1 MMRTAAARLVT
12 SVAATARPASAAAA
26 RTLSSAAA
34 GNAPWYRVEISGF
47 LSTLSETTA
56 NDADYARLA
65 ALPQRDDV
73 MAYEVQVLSDSVQHL
88 GTYLPA
94 SRKKQIETLWAKT
107 LGVLDTIDDAAAK
120 ADAYTAAFQALA
132 VANAPSKYMEHLLKR
147 MQGEHLTANPTIHIA
162 MLHAARDRSILQVL
176 RRVKAAQMGA
186 VLLDAEATPL
196 SPREVQNLH
205 FRAHAS
211 FVKSLYAEFMSSTT
225 KTFALE
231 SYAELLKEI
240 AALLP
245 PLDDKLMERTVPDE
259 YMDKLAA
266 VSVRALAMT
275 GRHADV
281 LTRLDALEAQYAG
294 RSASVPQAV
303 YLAAI
308 EGLSAAYHNLTMVSE
323 RQLRTRNQTE
333 DVQAAPSVR
342 RLQKVQAA
350 LEATL
355 SSKVDNIAS
364 EMADLPWADVQDQ
377 VADAEAAKEYIQ
389 FVHQRVRGA
398 SVLESFRLLTQDAMA
413 AGDAFVGAV
422 ATRYAKSYPEASIAL
437 ETAIL
442 KQYFVAASRYE
453 RRLKRSGLFADAL
466 VARVFSTLDAIAG
479 RQSTVPE
486 ADVVDALHYAFR
498 ALALLYRLPEAR
510 RVLEMKSAWFPYL
523 QPTVAEYDDLIM
535 LLCATKT
542 TRIAEPLALLQDM
555 HNRGLKPTP
564 LTLHRFVT
572 FRMLALTKG
581 DDEGHVVNEKQAAL
595 TRRLQRSLDGHD
607 DSEGEDDDSD
617 DEDDDEDEPAKP
629 TWDDVS
635 LSDQDSVADVITFL
649 QDWHNMT
656 GVVPYGKTVVP
667 LLEYC
672 AAKPSL
678 KYELSR
684 FVLWLQTLPL
694 DAATKTL
701 LRPHEKTTK

>member
-1 MMRTAAARLVT
+1 MMRTAATRLVT

-26 RTLSSAAA
+26 RALSSAVAS
-34 GNAPWYRVEISGF
+34 NAPWYRVEISGF

-56 NDADYARLA
+56 TDADYARLA

-107 LGVLDTIDDAAAK
+107 LGVLDTIDDASAK

-147 MQGEHLTANPTIHIA
+147 MQGEHLEANPTIHIA

-186 VLLDAEATPL
+186 VLLDADATPL

-205 FRAHAS
+205 YRAQSS

-281 LTRLDALEAQYAG
+281 LARLDALEAQYAG
-294 RSASVPQAV
+294 RSARVPETV

-333 DVQAAPSVR
+333 DVQLAPSVR
-342 RLQKVQAA
+342 RLQKVQAT
-350 LEATL
+350 LEAKL
-355 SSKVDNIAS
+355 SSKVDGIAS

-377 VADAEAAKEYIQ
+377 VADAEASKEYIQ
-389 FVHQRVRGA
+389 FVQQRVRGA

-413 AGDAFVGAV
+413 AGDAFVDAV
-422 ATRYAKSYPEASIAL
+422 AGRYAKSYPEPSIAL
-437 ETAIL
+437 HTATL

-466 VARVFSTLDAIAG
+466 VARIFSTLDAVAG
-479 RQSTVPE
+479 RQTTE

-510 RVLEMKSAWFPYL
+510 RVLEMKSEWFPHL

-542 TRIAEPLALLQDM
+542 TRIAEPLALLQEM

-581 DDEGHVVNEKQAAL
+581 DDEGHVINEKQVAL
-595 TRRLQRSLDGHD
+595 ARRLQRSLEGHD
-607 DSEGEDDDSD
+607 DSDS
-617 DEDDDEDEPAKP
+617 EDEDEDEDEDEEEAKP

-635 LSDQDSVADVITFL
+635 LSDQDSVADVISFL

-667 LLEYC
+667 LVEYC